1 MGLLSMVRSPDFIFC
16 FGVQMVR
23 MFSLNGSQSPTVTI
37 TPALAAAM
45 VSSQS
50 PIAVKLEKPGLPRGR
65 TRVAQEDRPLEE
77 AKADKGHQSQ
87 SSGCRRSGSGASA
100 QAGAMGSQHP
110 TELDPS
116 RPLVFQWQSSSR
128 RGAKKWIDY
137 DESTQDQLRFHWCEI
152 KYYGSKDPLR
162 ISIDGQEYSVFLQ
175 DSVVNKN
182 EFCGRQVNLR
192 TKYTRE
198 IRFRKR

>member
-1 MGLLSMVRSPDFIFC
+1 MGFFSMVRSSGFIFC
-16 FGVQMVR
+16 FGVQIVR
-23 MFSLNGSQSPTVTI
+23 MFSLNGSQSPTATI

-50 PIAVKLEKPGLPRGR
+50 PIAVKLEEPGLS
-65 TRVAQEDRPLEE
+65 TSVAQEDKWSRCSGAE
-77 AKADKGHQSQ
+77 AGEKQENRKS
-87 SSGCRRSGSGASA
+87 RSGDRTKLVE
-100 QAGAMGSQHP
+100 P
-110 TELDPS
+110 DRS
-116 RPLVFQWQSSSR
+116 RQLVFQWQSSSR